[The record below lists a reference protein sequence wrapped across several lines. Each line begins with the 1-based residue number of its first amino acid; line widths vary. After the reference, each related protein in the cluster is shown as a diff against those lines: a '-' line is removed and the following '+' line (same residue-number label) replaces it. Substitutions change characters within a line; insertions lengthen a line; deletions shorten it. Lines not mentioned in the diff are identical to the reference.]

1 MFCVLMFSMV
11 YDLLSDVVY
20 PITAAKV
27 VIGGLTTF
35 AMGVLIWDVIQC
47 YKDKDSKE
55 DIDLEHTVD
64 PREPKFY

>member
-1 MFCVLMFSMV
+1 MV
-11 YDLLSDVVY
+11 YDLVSPLVDIVNDIVY